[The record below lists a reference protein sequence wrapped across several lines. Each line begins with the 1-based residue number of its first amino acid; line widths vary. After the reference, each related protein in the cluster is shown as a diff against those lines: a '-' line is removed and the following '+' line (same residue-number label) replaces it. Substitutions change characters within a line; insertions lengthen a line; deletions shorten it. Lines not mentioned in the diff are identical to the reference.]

1 MFENNEQIA
10 SEIRQ
15 FAKDGYSRLENTM
28 ALIKLLQQRNN
39 IDKET
44 EIILNMVLSDIKS
57 TIENILQIQDVI

>member
-1 MFENNEQIA
+1 
-10 SEIRQ
+10 
-15 FAKDGYSRLENTM
+15 M
-28 ALIKLLQQRNN
+28 ALIKLLKQRNN

>member
-44 EIILNMVLSDIKS
+44 EITLNMVLSDIKS